1 MIYRSFN
8 EGLING
14 YQPPESYYKLCEDIL
29 SYTAKEV
36 GNIQYNR
43 KTIYSSSPDK
53 YVKDSKLFQLAVS
66 ACEKDI
72 KLYRRMKKQGFGFN
86 FTLDANVSPKKLV
99 SIASKL
105 YTNFNFLNRPKS
117 ESEVKDFFQS
127 DSLSYRK
134 ENDGS
139 YTTLDTGVYT
149 VYTNYVESGQQIK
162 VALKNYKDGD
172 RIKKK
177 LNLKESTSCGIFSN
191 IDFI

>member
-29 SYTAKEV
+29 SYVEKEV
-36 GNIQYNR
+36 GNIQYKR
-43 KTIYSSSPDK
+43 KTILSSSSIK
-53 YVKDSKLFQLAVS
+53 VKDSKLFQFAVS
-66 ACEKDI
+66 NSKKNI
-72 KLYRRMKKQGFGFN
+72 KLYRRMKKQGFTIN
-86 FTLDANVSPKKLV
+86 FTLDPNVSPKKLA

-105 YTNFNFLNRPKS
+105 YTNFKFINRPKS

-149 VYTNYVESGQQIK
+149 IYTNYVASGQQIK
-162 VALKNYKDGD
+162 ISLKNYEDGD

-177 LNLKESTSCGIFSN
+177 LNLKENANYGIFSN
-191 IDFI
+191 TDFI